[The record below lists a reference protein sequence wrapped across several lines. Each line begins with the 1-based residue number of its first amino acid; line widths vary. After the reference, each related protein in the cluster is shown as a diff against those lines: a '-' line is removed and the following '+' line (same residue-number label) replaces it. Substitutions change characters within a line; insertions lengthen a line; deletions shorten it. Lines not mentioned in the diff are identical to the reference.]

1 MICSEGESEY
11 LSFKILF
18 LSFGFKSK
26 SVGRE
31 IKLLSTSMS
40 KPSYYENMRFKP
52 CLRQKYLMGTS
63 LSVLFAK
70 SIDFILYYNKRIMRD
85 HATYTL

>member
-1 MICSEGESEY
+1 
-11 LSFKILF
+11 
-18 LSFGFKSK
+18 
-26 SVGRE
+26 
-31 IKLLSTSMS
+31 MS

-70 SIDFILYYNKRIMRD
+70 SIDFILYYDKRIMRD
-85 HATYTL
+85 HATLTLCSIQLCSQIAEVRSLYF

>member
-1 MICSEGESEY
+1 M
-11 LSFKILF
+11 
-18 LSFGFKSK
+18 
-26 SVGRE
+26 
-31 IKLLSTSMS
+31 STSMS

-85 HATYTL
+85 HATYVFCSIQFCSQIAEVRSLYL

>member
-1 MICSEGESEY
+1 
-11 LSFKILF
+11 
-18 LSFGFKSK
+18 
-26 SVGRE
+26 
-31 IKLLSTSMS
+31 MS

-70 SIDFILYYNKRIMRD
+70 SIDFILYYDKRIIRD
-85 HATYTL
+85 HQHTLCSIQLCSQITEVRSLYF